1 MTAYPAIAASVA
13 ALLAAIGV
21 NVTDPSWQFVI
32 EIIAMLFAIAGIVTG
47 FMRAKTVTGGPLIEP
62 PNRQKT

>member
-21 NVTDPSWQFVI
+21 NVSDPSWQFVI
-32 EIIAMLFAIAGIVTG
+32 ELIAMAFAVVGIITG
-47 FMRAKTVTGGPLIEP
+47 FMRAKS
-62 PNRQKT
+62 Q

>member
-1 MTAYPAIAASVA
+1 MTASAYPAIAASIA

-21 NVTDPSWQFVI
+21 NVSDSFWQFVI

-47 FMRAKTVTGGPLIEP
+47 FIRAK
-62 PNRQKT
+62 Q